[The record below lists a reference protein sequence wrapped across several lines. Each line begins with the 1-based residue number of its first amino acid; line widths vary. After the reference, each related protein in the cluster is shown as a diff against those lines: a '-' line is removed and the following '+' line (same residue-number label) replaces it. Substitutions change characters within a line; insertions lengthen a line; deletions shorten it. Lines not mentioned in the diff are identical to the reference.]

1 MHTNQQAVSVGRL
14 QSVLG
19 ELADQ
24 LGHSQFIVATDVVQ
38 HAQGMILQTFTD
50 IVKNSSLSA
59 LFFDM

>member
-38 HAQGMILQTFTD
+38 HSQGMILPTFTYLQH
-50 IVKNSSLSA
+50 VVA
-59 LFFDM
+59 LGAVNRTG